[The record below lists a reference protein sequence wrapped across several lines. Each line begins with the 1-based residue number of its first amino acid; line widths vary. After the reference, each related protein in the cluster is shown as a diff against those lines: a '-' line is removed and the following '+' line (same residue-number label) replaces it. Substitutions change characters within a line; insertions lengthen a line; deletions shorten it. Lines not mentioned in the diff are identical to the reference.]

1 MADLKQGVEYELT
14 AKDATKP
21 GVDSAKATVEE
32 GAKAAAK
39 STEEVAKEFKA
50 GFSPMAAITA
60 ALTGNFN
67 ALGQQLMGLV
77 SRLKNVHMSMMKF
90 SLYAALVMAVVKAVS
105 AWCDYLRQA
114 AQRAEKIKLDNASA
128 TLETM
133 KRNSEDFAAAMD
145 RARKNS
151 EALREAQSREVSAI
165 GALTKAYN
173 EFAKAQE
180 LALAKTDR
188 ERADIEARYK
198 SADARNSR
206 EEAAKQRRIER
217 ESLDADIE
225 RMKAE
230 KKQAE
235 EDRREAERHAS
246 HAIKM
251 SIQAGEKAS
260 TGSIKKFLQAGWYG
274 KVDDTDKENAER
286 WARIRDSFAADR
298 DEAFTRANDLEVKIR
313 DAEHRRK
320 MLDEKEK
327 AAQLSDRAAELAEQ
341 EEERKRAKARRGE
354 DIAMSRSEEEA
365 RTAELNRE
373 LDELQRAT
381 KAQNEYD
388 KAREL
393 ALAKTDKERHDI
405 ETKYKSIDRHN
416 EREVAARR
424 REIDRGALDNEIGL
438 LEAELKNAQGDTKR
452 EKELEI
458 ALADARDRRQSLDKE
473 EESARYSDARELQD
487 ELNEAW
493 SEADEAEKKEVEEVK
508 EAALAA
514 AEEVKR
520 AQIAAANEVQK
531 ARMRD
536 LQEATQAETDAQQ
549 RLAAARQA
557 VDRAWGWYRD
567 KDSLKA
573 QLEEERTEAEAQRQY
588 VKDFENLKRWRH
600 DWREAKNLSLDQE
613 AVRRV
618 ALAREEEASAQRAVA
633 ETAENTRRA
642 AEALEV
648 IETAFEEGGE

>member
-60 ALTGNFN
+60 ALTGNVN

-180 LALAKTDR
+180 LAFAKTDR

-217 ESLDADIE
+217 EGLDADIE

-235 EDRREAERHAS
+235 EDRREAERRAS

-251 SIQAGEKAS
+251 SIQAGEEAS

-286 WARIRDSFAADR
+286 WGRIRDSFAAER
-298 DEAFTRANDLEVKIR
+298 DEAYTRANDLEVKIR

-354 DIAMSRSEEEA
+354 DIAMSRAEEEA

-393 ALAKTDKERHDI
+393 ALAKSDKERHDI

-424 REIDRGALDNEIGL
+424 REIDRGAG
-438 LEAELKNAQGDTKR
+438 Q
-452 EKELEI
+452 
-458 ALADARDRRQSLDKE
+458 RDRA
-473 EESARYSDARELQD
+473 ARG
-487 ELNEAW
+487 
-493 SEADEAEKKEVEEVK
+493 
-508 EAALAA
+508 
-514 AEEVKR
+514 R
-520 AQIAAANEVQK
+520 AQ
-531 ARMRD
+531 
-536 LQEATQAETDAQQ
+536 
-549 RLAAARQA
+549 
-557 VDRAWGWYRD
+557 
-567 KDSLKA
+567 
-573 QLEEERTEAEAQRQY
+573 ERTRRHETREGTRDRPCGRAGPAAVPRQG
-588 VKDFENLKRWRH
+588 
-600 DWREAKNLSLDQE
+600 
-613 AVRRV
+613 RRV
-618 ALAREEEASAQRAVA
+618 GPVLGRP
-633 ETAENTRRA
+633 RA
-642 AEALEV
+642 AGRAERGMV
-648 IETAFEEGGE
+648 RGGRSREEGGRGSQGGSAGGRRRGEKGADRRGERGPKGPDARSPGGHAGGD

>member
-39 STEEVAKEFKA
+39 STEEVAKEFKG

-60 ALTGNFN
+60 ALTGNFQ

-114 AQRAEKIKLDNASA
+114 AQRAEEIKLDNASA
-128 TLETM
+128 TLATM
-133 KRNSEDFAAAMD
+133 KRDSADFAAAMD

-151 EALREAQSREVSAI
+151 EALREAQSREISAI

-188 ERADIEARYK
+188 EREDIEARYK
-198 SADARNSR
+198 SVDARNSR

-217 ESLDADIE
+217 DGLDADIR

-235 EDRREAERHAS
+235 EERDESLRQALHAV
-246 HAIKM
+246 KM
-251 SIQAGEKAS
+251 ASVAAGKAS
-260 TGSIKKFLQAGWYG
+260 SGGVGKFLRAALPGEV
-274 KVDDTDKENAER
+274 KNADLDNMKR
-286 WARIRDSFAADR
+286 WADVRDSF
-298 DEAFTRANDLEVKIR
+298 DEEMKESDARAKELEVKIR

-327 AAQLSDRAAELAEQ
+327 AAKLSDKAAVLAEQ
-341 EEERKRAKARRGE
+341 EEARKRAKARRGE
-354 DIAMSRSEEEA
+354 EIEMSRAEKDA

-393 ALAKTDKERHDI
+393 ALAKTDKERQDI

-424 REIDRGALDNEIGL
+424 REIERGALDNEIGL

-473 EESARYSDARELQD
+473 EESARYADARELQD

-493 SEADEAEKKEVEEVK
+493 SEADEAERKEIEEVK

-557 VDRAWGWYRD
+557 VDRAWGWYRN
-567 KDSLKA
+567 KDSLRA
-573 QLEEERTEAEAQRQY
+573 QLDEEKADAAAREQY
-588 VKDFENLKRWRH
+588 EKDFEKLKYRR
-600 DWREAKNLSLDQE
+600 DWREAKDLSLDQE

-618 ALAREEEASAQRAVA
+618 ALAREEEASAQRAVE

-642 AEALEV
+642 ASALEE
-648 IETAFEEGGE
+648 IQQIMEED